1 MSDTREPKPPAEEG
15 AQPPGPASSPPE
27 GELAPS
33 TGPASEEGAGPQRP
47 RWYLHPALYLALLAL
62 AFGGWDAW
70 QTRVQ
75 MDEVRRDLAL
85 RLADAD
91 AALGEARRSAERAE
105 STVRELAAKL
115 ATVEARLAESRSQQ
129 EALEALYQELSRD
142 RDETTLAEVEQLLL
156 IANQQLTLA
165 GNVKTALIALRN
177 AEAKLARL
185 DRPQFGALKRSIA
198 SAIEGLEGLPPMD
211 VEALSQRLESLIR
224 RVEELPLAAHARPA
238 PQPTAQPEPTGK
250 PWLDFL
256 RLAWHDLKSLVRVE
270 KLEEPAAPLLAPEQ
284 AFFLRENVKLRLLSA
299 RLALL
304 GRDEVSYRADLA
316 AAGEL
321 LRRHFDTRARSTA
334 EALAEAADLAQAPL
348 SAPLPDVSAAL
359 EALRHARLAADRG
372 AP

>member
-1 MSDTREPKPPAEEG
+1 MSDTSEAKSPAEEG
-15 AQPPGPASSPPE
+15 SQPSAPASFPPERELGSPPGP
-27 GELAPS
+27 
-33 TGPASEEGAGPQRP
+33 SEERPGPRQP
-47 RWYLHPALYLALLAL
+47 RWYLHPALYVALFAL
-62 AFGGWDAW
+62 VLGGWNAW

-75 MDEVRRDLAL
+75 MNEMRRDLAV
-85 RLADAD
+85 RLADTD
-91 AALGEARRSAERAE
+91 AALGEARVSAQRAE
-105 STVRELAAKL
+105 AAVRDLAAKL
-115 ATVEARLAESRSQQ
+115 TAVEARLAESRSQQ
-129 EALEALYQELSRD
+129 EALEALYQELSRG
-142 RDETTLAEVEQLLL
+142 RDETALAEVEQLLL

-198 SAIEGLEGLPPMD
+198 SAIERLEGLPIMD
-211 VEALSQRLESLIR
+211 VDTLSQRLESLIR
-224 RVEELPLAAHARPA
+224 RVEELPLAAHARPI

-270 KLEEPAAPLLAPEQ
+270 KLEEPAAPLLTPEQ

-321 LRRHFDTRARSTA
+321 LQRHFDTRARSTA

-359 EALRHARLAADRG
+359 EALRHARLATDRG
-372 AP
+372 TR